1 MKAAPPERD
10 GLAIIERAEQ
20 GDFPVTLYVEGPS
33 EPLKATFLAAF
44 RKAWAAANPEAPTA
58 RVFRAA
64 ESSVDEILATHQ
76 SASLFSPRELA
87 ILMDVQD
94 LGRSEKKVTALADG
108 LSNSVAGSTLVIV
121 EAASDSARK
130 TLEPL
135 RAASVVRWSAWPAER
150 RELLRWGQRRIAH
163 EKIKVEKGV
172 LESLI
177 DTCEGDELA
186 FFNELDK
193 LCTFV
198 AKPAGSGTMTRED
211 IAALQRPVVGAD
223 LPDYLAAV
231 AMGEAGLAS
240 QRLGRLLATGVG
252 EGLVLWSLSNMV
264 GGAMGGW
271 ARHRD
276 LSMALAR
283 RSAPHHLARS
293 LDAVYR
299 AEAAWKGGRADA
311 VAVLEQATRVISG
324 S

>member
-1 MKAAPPERD
+1 MLDRFEA
-10 GLAIIERAEQ
+10 
-20 GDFPVTLYVEGPS
+20 GDFPGTLYVEGPS
-33 EPLKATFLAAF
+33 EPLKAALLAGL
-44 RKAWAAANPEAPTA
+44 RRAWAAVNPASPKAT
-58 RVFRAA
+58 VMRAA
-64 ESSVDEILATHQ
+64 ESSVDEIVAAHQ
-76 SASLFSPRELA
+76 SASLFSPRELV
-87 ILMDVQD
+87 ILLDVQD
-94 LGRSEKKVTALADG
+94 LGRSEKKVSALAG
-108 LSNSVAGSTLVIV
+108 GIANSVAGSSLVIV
-121 EAASDSARK
+121 ESASDSARK

-135 RAASVVRWSAWPAER
+135 RAACAVRWVAWPAER
-150 RELLRWGQRRIAH
+150 RDLLRWGHRRIAN
-163 EKIKVEKGV
+163 ESIALEKGV
-172 LESLI
+172 LEALL

-186 FFNELDK
+186 FLNEIDK

-198 AKPAGSGTMTRED
+198 APPAGPGKMTRDD
-211 IAALQRPVVGAD
+211 IAKLQRPVVGAD

-231 AMGEAGLAS
+231 ALGQGSLAA

-276 LSMALAR
+276 LSLALSR
-283 RSAPHHLARS
+283 RCPPEHLARS

-299 AEAAWKGGRADA
+299 AEAAWKGGRADP